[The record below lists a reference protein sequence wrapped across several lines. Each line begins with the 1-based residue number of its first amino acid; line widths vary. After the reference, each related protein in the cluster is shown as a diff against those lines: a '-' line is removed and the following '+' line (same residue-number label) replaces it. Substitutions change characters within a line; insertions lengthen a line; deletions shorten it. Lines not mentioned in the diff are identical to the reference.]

1 MLHCELKTCPET
13 LCGQINASA
22 PSHRHLTVRGLKA
35 LFGPGAK
42 PVRAHAPCFLLPRVA
57 SNDEARLA
65 AMVTRFEGTHPD
77 LTVTMMQVIQGL
89 GDMGI

>member
-1 MLHCELKTCPET
+1 MSADLQAILAHPGTD
-13 LCGQINASA
+13 ASA
-22 PSHRHLTVRGLKA
+22 KQQSIR
-35 LFGPGAK
+35 
-42 PVRAHAPCFLLPRVA
+42 
-57 SNDEARLA
+57 ARLA